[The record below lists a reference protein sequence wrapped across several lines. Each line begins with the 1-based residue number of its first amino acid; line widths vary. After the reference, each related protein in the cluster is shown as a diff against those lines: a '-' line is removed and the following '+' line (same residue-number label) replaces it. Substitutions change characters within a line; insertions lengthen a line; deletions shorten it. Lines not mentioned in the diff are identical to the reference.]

1 MTRFYFLVQENI
13 AMEEQRAGTKL
24 LPDLEPPR
32 IRNGMEDSRIR
43 NEMYMRECGEVIAFR
58 HLQKAANASCKIV
71 LDKGTGSGFFIK
83 TMGVYGLMTCNHVIG
98 IDDITDGKS
107 FDIYL
112 HNDERVE
119 ILMKKELFCF
129 SCPFLDAT
137 FVELDKGAK
146 DKLEYANATYLEAA
160 EGINCSEKIFILQY
174 PAEID
179 LNELAFADGF
189 IVKISGFS
197 IFHQVTTYYQSSGS
211 MIINKQGLLV
221 GIHRARN
228 PDHKPYPVNIGV
240 NFKLIFQAMETF
252 RMDKNRSLIQ
262 GILKSRDEK
271 LLKECDFTFTSVLGL
286 FKIPS
291 LGKWIYNSNHYW
303 YTIGTIPTKID
314 ATLDETLDE
323 VRKWDWVPTLKKN
336 LCDLIGEVKVK
347 PKVKSL
353 E

>member
-1 MTRFYFLVQENI
+1 
-13 AMEEQRAGTKL
+13 MEEQRAGTKL
-24 LPDLEPPR
+24 LPDLELSR
-32 IRNGMEDSRIR
+32 TRNGMEDSRKR

-71 LDKGTGSGFFIK
+71 SDQGTGSGFFIK

-98 IDDITDGKS
+98 IDGITGGKS

-112 HNDERVE
+112 HNNERVE
-119 ILMKKELFCF
+119 ILIKKELFCF

-146 DKLEYANATYLEAA
+146 DKLENAGATYLEAA
-160 EGINCSEKIFILQY
+160 EEINCMEKIFILQY

-189 IVKISGFS
+189 IVKMAGFS
-197 IFHQVTTYYQSSGS
+197 ILHQVTTHYQSSGS

-228 PDHKPYPVNIGV
+228 PDHKPPVNIGV
-240 NFKLIFQAMETF
+240 NFKLVFQAMETF
-252 RMDKNRSLIQ
+252 RIGKTRSLTQ
-262 GILKSRDEK
+262 GILESCDTELLQKRDFK
-271 LLKECDFTFTSVLGL
+271 FTSVPGL

-303 YTIGTIPTKID
+303 YTTGTIPTRID
-314 ATLDETLDE
+314 EKLDETLDE
-323 VRKWDWVPTLKKN
+323 VRKWDWVPTFKGKLR
-336 LCDLIGEVKVK
+336 DLIGEPSAK